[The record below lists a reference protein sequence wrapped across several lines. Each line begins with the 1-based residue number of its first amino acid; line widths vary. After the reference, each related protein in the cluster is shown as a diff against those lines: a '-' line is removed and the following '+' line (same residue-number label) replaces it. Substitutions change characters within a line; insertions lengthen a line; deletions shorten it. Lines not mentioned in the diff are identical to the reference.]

1 MDPREPPL
9 NEAAR
14 RVTIENDYDPN
25 FSSLEE
31 RVVKETKLFL
41 ARLDAL
47 PTNIAPPNGGRLWQQ
62 RQTHD
67 IVTELGRG
75 VMDMDAIKG
84 TRIVV
89 YRDDQS
95 ERVRFATENHFHLMY
110 EPVE

>member
-1 MDPREPPL
+1 
-9 NEAAR
+9 
-14 RVTIENDYDPN
+14 
-25 FSSLEE
+25 
-31 RVVKETKLFL
+31 
-41 ARLDAL
+41 
-47 PTNIAPPNGGRLWQQ
+47 
-62 RQTHD
+62 
-67 IVTELGRG
+67 

>member
-1 MDPREPPL
+1 MDPREQPL

-47 PTNIAPPNGGRLWQQ
+47 PNNTPIANGKQWQQ